1 VLKEFV
7 LPMRIFVYEHITGG
21 GMLDDP
27 QIAVLAPEG
36 EMMLRA
42 LVDDL
47 TAIPGVEVTALRD
60 ARLSG
65 DLPATIHTVHTAEEL
80 WPAFRR
86 AAGEADAVWPIAPEQ
101 DGILA
106 GITREVIRCN
116 RTLLGCRPD
125 AVEIAA
131 SKRAAAEVLGRS
143 GIPVI
148 PVYDGEN
155 GVPPEV
161 NEIVVKPDDGA
172 GCQDTRLFQDRA
184 ELRDWLQT
192 HPHPKWIFQ
201 PFVRGEAGSLSMLC
215 CNGRARLLACNRQ
228 KVQIAGG
235 AFRFD
240 GVSVNAIPDRD
251 GRYTELASRVACALP
266 GLWGYC
272 GVDFIES
279 FHGPVVVEVNPR
291 LTTSYAGLRRA
302 IGLNPAQFVL
312 GLPESLEWSDDPVR
326 ESRSIEV
333 ELAHAV

>member
-1 VLKEFV
+1 
-7 LPMRIFVYEHITGG
+7 MRIFVYEHITGG

-27 QIAVLAPEG
+27 QIAALAPEG
-36 EMMLRA
+36 EMMLRT

-47 TAIPGVEVTALRD
+47 TAIPGVEVTVLRD
-60 ARLSG
+60 ARLAG
-65 DLPATIHTVHTAEEL
+65 DLPASIHMVLTAETF

-106 GITREVIRCN
+106 RITREVLNSDRM
-116 RTLLGCRPD
+116 LLGCRPD
-125 AVEIAA
+125 AVDIAA
-131 SKRAAAEVLGRS
+131 SKRATAEVLGRA

-148 PVYDGEN
+148 PVYADEED
-155 GVPPEV
+155 VPPEV

-172 GCQDTRLFQDRA
+172 GCQGTRLFRSRA
-184 ELRDWLQT
+184 ELRKWLQA
-192 HPHPKWIFQ
+192 HPDPKRILQ
-201 PFVRGEAGSLSMLC
+201 PFVRGEARSLSMLC
-215 CNGRARLLACNRQ
+215 CDGHARLLACNRQ
-228 KVQIAGG
+228 KVEIADG

-240 GVSVNAIPDRD
+240 GVSVNAIPDRE
-251 GRYTELASRVACALP
+251 GRYVELAARVARVLP

-272 GVDFIES
+272 GVDFIETAD
-279 FHGPVVVEVNPR
+279 GPVVVEVNPR

-302 IGLNPAQFVL
+302 IGLIPAKLVL
-312 GLPESLEWSDDPVR
+312 DLPGSLESLNDPMR

>member
-1 VLKEFV
+1 
-7 LPMRIFVYEHITGG
+7 MRIFVYEHITGG
-21 GMLDDP
+21 GMLNNP
-27 QIAVLAPEG
+27 KVAALAPEG

-60 ARLSG
+60 PRLTG
-65 DLPATIHTVHTAEEL
+65 DMPATIHAVRTSEEF
-80 WPAFRR
+80 WPVFRR
-86 AAGEADAVWPIAPEQ
+86 AAGQADAVWPIAPEQ

-131 SKRAAAEVLGRS
+131 SKRAAAETLGRA
-143 GIPVI
+143 GVPVI
-148 PVYDGEN
+148 PVYAEEN

-161 NEIVVKPDDGA
+161 KEIVVKPDDGA
-172 GCQDTRLFQDRA
+172 GCQDTRLFQDRD
-184 ELRDWLQT
+184 ELRNWLQA
-192 HPHPKWIFQ
+192 HPDPKWIFQ
-201 PFVRGEAGSLSMLC
+201 PFVRGDSGSLSMLC

-228 KVQIAGG
+228 KVLITGG

-240 GVSVNAIPDRD
+240 GVSVNAIPDSN
-251 GRYTELASRVACALP
+251 GRYTELASRLAYALP

-291 LTTSYAGLRRA
+291 LTTSYAGLHRA
-302 IGLNPAQFVL
+302 IGLNPAELVL
-312 GLPESLEWSDDPVR
+312 CLPGSLESSNDPKR
-326 ESRSIEV
+326 GSRTIDV
-333 ELAHAV
+333 ELIHAV

>member
-1 VLKEFV
+1 MK
-7 LPMRIFVYEHITGG
+7 IFVYEHITGG

-27 QIAVLAPEG
+27 QVAALAPEG

-47 TAIPGVEVTALRD
+47 TAIPGVEVTVLRD
-60 ARLSG
+60 ARLPG
-65 DLPATIHTVHTAEEL
+65 DLPASIHSVRTAEEF

-86 AAGEADAVWPIAPEQ
+86 AAGGADAVWPIAPEQ

-106 GITREVIRCN
+106 RITREAIHCN

-125 AVEIAA
+125 AVDIAT
-131 SKRAAAEVLGRS
+131 SKRATAEVLGRA

-148 PVYDGEN
+148 PVYAEEN
-155 GVPPEV
+155 EVPPEV
-161 NEIVVKPDDGA
+161 NEIVAKPDDGA
-172 GCQDTRLFQDRA
+172 GCQDTRLFHDRT
-184 ELRDWLQT
+184 ELRDWLQA
-192 HPHPKWIFQ
+192 HQDPKRILQ
-201 PFVRGEAGSLSMLC
+201 PFVRGEARSLSMLC
-215 CNGRARLLACNRQ
+215 CDGRARLLACNRQ
-228 KVQIAGG
+228 KVKVTDG

-251 GRYTELASRVACALP
+251 GRYAELASRVARTLP

-272 GVDFIES
+272 GVDFIETAG
-279 FHGPVVVEVNPR
+279 GPVVVEVNPR
-291 LTTSYAGLRRA
+291 LTTSYAGLRHA
-302 IGLNPAQFVL
+302 IGLNPAKLVL
-312 GLPESLEWSDDPVR
+312 GLPSALESSSDPTR